1 MPAWK
6 TIVQHEFL
14 DKNLRNFNASEGTI
28 QTSDLPP
35 RIQADVPSGVNT
47 LHLQQNKSWMKF
59 IPKETIGNVIGIQI
73 KCNLRMPHKNE
84 IATLEMFDLGQFK
97 VNMVIH
103 SHNTGKSLEVRY
115 GGHLATIVNY
125 PANDTDYFG
134 LEIQWLPNGQLRIM
148 INGQLMLF
156 RNNFGTNTKTTI
168 SKVNIGFDEEF
179 VGPIKPL
186 SYFINYLNIK
196 VLREFDS
203 SAEILDY
210 FPSSECPPKIPPRCL
225 KKLLS
230 RQFRITFVL
239 RTFMA
244 QFSQK
249 FTKNW
254 DEMNDNGQPI
264 SNVAKQAH
272 LKAMQ
277 CAMAFKNALEEHNS
291 ETAKEF
297 YLLFEEFLLLLKQK
311 LPKLYAQMLDKVCR
325 ISDSDPECD
334 EYKNT
339 YYAQLD
345 MASKYNIDLLEEA
358 MKIIVST
365 KEKHHGEGN

>member
-6 TIVQHEFL
+6 TIFQHKFL
-14 DKNLRNFNASEGTI
+14 DKNLRNFNASEGTL
-28 QTSDLPP
+28 QTSNFPP
-35 RIQADVPSGVNT
+35 RIQPDVPSGENT
-47 LHLQQNKSWMKF
+47 LHLQQNKNWMKY
-59 IPKETIGNVIGIQI
+59 IPKETILNVVGIQL
-73 KCNLRMPHKNE
+73 KCKLQMPHKND

-134 LEIQWLPNGQLRIM
+134 LEILWLPNGQLRIM
-148 INGQLMLF
+148 INGKLELF
-156 RNNFGTNTKTTI
+156 RNNFGAHTKTTV

-196 VLREFDS
+196 VLREFDAS
-203 SAEILDY
+203 SEILDY
-210 FPSSECPPKIPPRCL
+210 FPVSKCPPKIPPRCL
-225 KKLLS
+225 KKMLN
-230 RQFRITFVL
+230 RQHRVTFIL
-239 RTFMA
+239 RDFMA

-249 FTKNW
+249 HTKNW
-254 DEMNDNGQPI
+254 DEMNNNGEPF

-272 LKAMQ
+272 QKAVD
-277 CAMAFKNALEEHNS
+277 CAIAFKNAFEEPS
-291 ETAKEF
+291 TETAKEF
-297 YLLFEEFLLLLKQK
+297 YVSFKEFLLFLKQN
-311 LPKLYAQMLDKVCR
+311 LPILYNQMLAKVCG
-325 ISDSDPECD
+325 ILEPDPECD
-334 EYKNT
+334 AYKNT

-345 MASKYNIDLLEEA
+345 MASKYNLDLLEEA
-358 MKIIVST
+358 MNIILST
-365 KEKHHGEGN
+365 KE